1 MMLMPCG
8 VQFNEELHTYTYNG
22 TEYSGIT
29 SIIKKYL
36 FPDMYSDV
44 SKSVLEA
51 ARKRGSI
58 VHSELEMAFNGIP
71 SDSAEALAYIEIAK
85 KNKFKQIAAEY
96 LVCDYING
104 VATMIDSVLQL
115 KGNDVALVDY
125 KTTATLNIEYL
136 RWQLSI
142 EKFLFEC
149 CNANINVAKL
159 YAIHLPK
166 PKDGVC
172 EGKLVEIE
180 PLPTEYVTALL
191 NAYRDSAESFENPLT
206 KMSDEFDELLEQYK
220 QIEELVADLKGA
232 VKEYEATQSNIKEKI
247 RDMMDDKGCK
257 VIERDDVKVTRS
269 ADQVRKTFDLAVLQE
284 RCPKFPSKWIKE
296 IENKGYK
303 ESVTKG
309 RLTITIKQ

>member
-36 FPDMYSDV
+36 FPDMYSNV
-44 SKSVLEA
+44 SESILNA
-51 ARKRGSI
+51 ARERGSI
-58 VHSELEMAFNGIP
+58 VHSELEMEFNGIP
-71 SDSAEALAYIEIAK
+71 SNSAEVIAYRKIA
-85 KNKFKQIAAEY
+85 NDNNFKQIGAEY
-96 LVCDYING
+96 LVCDYLTN

-115 KGNDVALVDY
+115 GSNEVALVDY

-149 CNANINVAKL
+149 CNANINVTKL

-172 EGKLVEIE
+172 EGKLVEIQ
-180 PLPTEYVTALL
+180 PIPTEHVTALL
-191 NAYRDSAESFENPLT
+191 NAHRDGAETFVNPLT
-206 KMSDEFDELLEQYK
+206 QMGDEFDELLEQYRLA
-220 QIEELVADLKGA
+220 QGA
-232 VKEYEATQSNIKEKI
+232 LLDMKESIDYYEGIQKEIKEKI
-247 RDMMDDKGCK
+247 RAIMDERGCSQ
-257 VIERDDVKVTRS
+257 VENDDIRVTRS
-269 ADQVRKTFDLAVLQE
+269 ADQVRKTFDIQLLQE
-284 RCPKFPSKWIKE
+284 QSPKFPAKWIKE
-296 IENKGYK
+296 IESKGYK

-309 RLTITIKQ
+309 RLTITIK